1 MNQKAYEFLRKLV
14 SVILPAVA
22 TFLAAI
28 NAGWN
33 LGWPMDGIL
42 ATFTAVET
50 LLGTIFLG
58 SKYVNDKKVGK

>member
-1 MNQKAYEFLRKLV
+1 MPQGLYEFLRKLV
-14 SVILPAVA
+14 SVILPAIA

-58 SKYVNDKKVGK
+58 SKYMNDKKIV

>member
-1 MNQKAYEFLRKLV
+1 MNQKLYEFLRKLV

-50 LLGTIFLG
+50 LLGTVFLG
-58 SKYVNDKKVGK
+58 SKYVNDKKNI